1 VCVFLTLGFL
11 WKVQFF
17 FGYGNCIV
25 LELEHCR
32 TGTWESTS
40 STRRTS
46 LDVPSSAVP
55 AADVVCQLSGQGAG
69 EGERW
74 EEQ

>member
-1 VCVFLTLGFL
+1 MCVFLTLGFF
-11 WKVQFF
+11 WKVQFI
-17 FGYGNCIV
+17 FGYGYCIV

-32 TGTWESTS
+32 SSTWGSTS

-46 LDVPSSAVP
+46 LAVSSSAVP
-55 AADVVCQLSGQGAG
+55 AADVVCQLSGQGAR